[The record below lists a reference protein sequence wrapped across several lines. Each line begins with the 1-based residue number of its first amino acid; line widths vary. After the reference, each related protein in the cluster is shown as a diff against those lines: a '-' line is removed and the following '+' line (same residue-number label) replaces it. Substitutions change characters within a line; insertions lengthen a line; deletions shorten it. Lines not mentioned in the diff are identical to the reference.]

1 MTVPDLTFLAEPGAV
16 ADWRLVVLLDVAT
29 ETGLL
34 DALPGRPGELA
45 ERLGLDGSGV
55 RILLDALGA
64 WDVVLA
70 DGEGTYAPGPG
81 APDEQA
87 RPVLYHH
94 ARAVRQWAGRLEDRV
109 RGLPPTEPQPA
120 MPRPDRWQ
128 AAMAVSARRA
138 APGVVDAVL
147 AAAPGAA
154 SVVDLG
160 GGHGEYALEFAR
172 RGVKATLQDRPTMIE
187 IGRAAGWLEAAGVEL
202 VDGDFFETLPD
213 ARFDVVFVS
222 GVTHTMPGERV
233 GELFGRAASIV
244 VPGGLLVVQTFLRGR
259 HRTGAI
265 FAVQMLANGGGGDT
279 HAEDDYRRWLTEAG
293 FAPPE
298 VVDVDEGRRTVLL
311 ARAMG

>member
-1 MTVPDLTFLAEPGAV
+1 MTVPDLTFLAEPDAV
-16 ADWRLVVLLDVAT
+16 SDWRLVVLLDVAT
-29 ETGLL
+29 ETGVL
-34 DALPGRPGELA
+34 DALPGRPAELA
-45 ERLGLDGSGV
+45 ERLGLDGRGV
-55 RILLDALGA
+55 RMLLDALGA
-64 WDVVLA
+64 WNLVVA

-81 APDEQA
+81 APDAQA

-94 ARAVRQWAGRLEDRV
+94 ARAVRQWAGGLEDRV
-109 RGLPPTEPQPA
+109 RGLPVAEPRPA
-120 MPRPDRWQ
+120 MPHPDRWQ

-147 AAAPGAA
+147 AAAPEAA

-187 IGRAAGWLEAAGVEL
+187 IGRSERRLEAAGVEL
-202 VDGDFFETLPD
+202 VAGDFFETLPD

-233 GELFGRAASIV
+233 GELFRRAASIV
-244 VPGGLLVVQTFLRGR
+244 APGGVLAVQTFLRGR

-265 FAVQMLANGGGGDT
+265 FAIQMLVNGGGGDT
-279 HAEDDYRRWLTEAG
+279 HAEADYRRWLTDAG
-293 FAPPE
+293 FAAPE
-298 VVDVDEGRRTVLL
+298 VVDVDDGRRSVLL
-311 ARAMG
+311 ARVTG